1 MQPMTNS
8 KCGDVVLV
16 RFVFSDESD
25 VKRRPALVVS
35 TERYH
40 KGRQEIIVAAITSK
54 TVRLLMGDHKL
65 RSWKEAGLLHPSTV
79 TGIIRTVKKEMI
91 SSRLG
96 AATSADLQKVQ
107 HNLREIL
114 GL

>member
-1 MQPMTNS
+1 MTSS

-16 RFVFSDESD
+16 RFVFSDESG

-35 TERYH
+35 TDRYH
-40 KGRQEIIVAAITSK
+40 KGRQEVIAAAITSK

-107 HNLREIL
+107 HNMREIL
-114 GL
+114 GI